1 MIQGNHRSRPDWLA
15 LYGPAMN
22 EHDRPGLG
30 TIGAILGG
38 MVLVVLVALVF
49 MGGQT
54 STILSNVGAAVGG
67 DCCEPGADGGE
78 KGGPAGEAPDDDDG
92 KVADVDARPPEL
104 LIIRTGQLE
113 IEVADLPA
121 AVTAAGELMSR
132 LGGYVGASEE
142 SASGAEAFASV
153 VYRVPAVRWDDA
165 MAGIRALGGRVLQ
178 GSVESQ
184 EVTGQVVDLDARIR
198 NLRATEAS
206 FQAIMVQ
213 AVKIDDVLAVQDQ
226 LTHVR
231 EEIERL
237 VAQKESLEERAAF
250 ATLTV
255 VFRLPV
261 PPAVEVAQR
270 GWDPLNDVDASVGT
284 LAKIAQRGVSFG
296 IWLSIVALPVLLGF
310 AIAAVVAWQVGRFVM
325 RFRAR
330 ERSPQAS

>member
-1 MIQGNHRSRPDWLA
+1 MD
-15 LYGPAMN
+15 

-38 MVLVVLVALVF
+38 MVLVIFVALVF
-49 MGGQT
+49 LGGQT
-54 STILSNVGAAVGG
+54 STILSNVGAPIGG
-67 DCCEPGADGGE
+67 DCCEPGGDSGE
-78 KGGPAGEAPDDDDG
+78 QGGPAGEASDDDDG

-113 IEVADLPA
+113 VEVADLPA

-142 SASGAEAFASV
+142 SASGAEAYASV

-165 MAGIRALGGRVLQ
+165 MAGIRGLAGRVLQ
-178 GSVESQ
+178 GSVESE
-184 EVTGQVVDLDARIR
+184 EVTGRVVDLDARIR

-231 EEIERL
+231 DEIERL
-237 VAQKESLEERAAF
+237 VAQKETLEERAAF
-250 ATLTV
+250 GTLTV

-261 PPAVEVAQR
+261 PPAVEVVQR

-284 LAKIAQRGVSFG
+284 LAKIAQRGVSFA
-296 IWLSIVALPVLLGF
+296 IWLSIVALPVLPGF
-310 AIAAVVAWQVGRFVM
+310 VIAAVIAWQVGRFVM
-325 RFRAR
+325 RYRAR
-330 ERSPQAS
+330 ERSAQAG